1 MALVHCP
8 SPYQNTDLRFGLKII
23 MPALFCSQQ
32 KLPHK
37 RFTLLADNSQ
47 QIEHTDNHRNNL

>member
-1 MALVHCP
+1 MALVDCP
-8 SPYQNTDLRFGLKII
+8 SPYQNTDLRLGLKII
-23 MPALFCSQQ
+23 VPALFCLQQ

-47 QIEHTDNHRNNL
+47 